1 MSSFSEVFVAG
12 AEVVSQWTVPGV
24 ILVIVL
30 AAWWRGVPMYES
42 FITGAKEGFGV
53 VVMIIPY
60 LVAILFAIKVFLASG
75 LFDDLKWLAEQLL
88 TAVGLQR
95 FAETFELLPLA
106 LTKPLSGGAARG
118 VLVDLFDRFGPDSFL
133 GNTGSLM
140 MGSTE
145 TTFYVLSVYFGA
157 VGVKRFRH
165 TLPACL
171 IADFAGLTAA
181 LILGWVFF
189 A

>member
-1 MSSFSEVFVAG
+1 MSFSESLVAFS
-12 AEVVSQWTVPGV
+12 EVVSQWTVPGV
-24 ILVIVL
+24 ILLIVI
-30 AAWWRGVPMYES
+30 AAKVRGVAMYES
-42 FITGAKEGFGV
+42 FVTGAKEGFGV

-75 LFDDLKWLAEQLL
+75 LFDDLKWLAGKVLGS
-88 TAVGLQR
+88 VGLES
-95 FAETFELLPLA
+95 ATEVFELLPLA
-106 LTKPLSGGAARG
+106 LSKPLSGGASRG
-118 VLVDLFDRFGPDSFL
+118 VLVGVFDVHGPDSFL
-133 GNTGSLM
+133 GNTASLM

-157 VGVKRFRH
+157 VGIKRFRH

-171 IADFAGLTAA
+171 IADLSGLTAA
-181 LILGWVFF
+181 LVMGWLLF

>member
-1 MSSFSEVFVAG
+1 MSGFSEAFVAG
-12 AEVVSQWTVPGV
+12 AEIVSQWTVPAV
-24 ILVIVL
+24 ILTIVV
-30 AAWWRGVPMYES
+30 AAKLRGVAMYES
-42 FITGAKEGFGV
+42 FIVGAKEGFGV

-60 LVAILFAIKVFLASG
+60 LVSILFAIKVFLASG
-75 LFDDLKWLAEQLL
+75 LFTDLKWLFGRVLGAFGNERLIE
-88 TAVGLQR
+88 A
-95 FAETFELLPLA
+95 FELLPLA
-106 LTKPLSGGAARG
+106 LTKPLSGGASRG

-171 IADFAGLTAA
+171 LADFAGLAAA
-181 LILGWVFF
+181 LVLGWLLF

>member
-1 MSSFSEVFVAG
+1 METFVSIS
-12 AEVVSQWTVPGV
+12 EVVSQWTIPAV
-24 ILVIVL
+24 ILGIIVT
-30 AAWWRGVPMYES
+30 AKVRGVAMYES

-53 VVMIIPY
+53 AIMIIPY

-75 LFDDLKWLAEQLL
+75 MFDDLKYVA
-88 TAVGLQR
+88 TAGLQSVGMDE

-106 LTKPLSGGAARG
+106 LTRPLSGGAARG
-118 VLVDLFDRFGPDSFL
+118 VLVEVLDSEGPDSFL
-133 GNTGSLM
+133 GNTASLM

-157 VGVKRFRH
+157 VGIKRFRH

-171 IADFAGLTAA
+171 IADLAGLAAA
-181 LILGWVFF
+181 LTIGWVLFR
-189 A
+189 